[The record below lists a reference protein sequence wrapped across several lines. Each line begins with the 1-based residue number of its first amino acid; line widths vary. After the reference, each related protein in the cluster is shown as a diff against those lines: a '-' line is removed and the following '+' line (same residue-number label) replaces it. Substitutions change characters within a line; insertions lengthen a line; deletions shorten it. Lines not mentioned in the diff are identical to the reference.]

1 MSTPFLAFLSPG
13 GSELLL
19 ILLALLLLFGPKDAP
34 RMLRKLQQS
43 LKKLKHMAA
52 DFQRTLMNSDLPDA
66 PKENPADTQVYDEEK
81 ASTPPDDIPPPSP
94 PPTDGA
100 SQ

>member
-1 MSTPFLAFLSPG
+1 MTTPFLAFLSPG

-52 DFQRTLMNSDLPDA
+52 DFQRTLMTSDLPDP
-66 PKENPADTQVYDEEK
+66 PKEKPQDTQVYDEEK
-81 ASTPPDDIPPPSP
+81 ASTEPDAPSP
-94 PPTDGA
+94 LSPPADGA